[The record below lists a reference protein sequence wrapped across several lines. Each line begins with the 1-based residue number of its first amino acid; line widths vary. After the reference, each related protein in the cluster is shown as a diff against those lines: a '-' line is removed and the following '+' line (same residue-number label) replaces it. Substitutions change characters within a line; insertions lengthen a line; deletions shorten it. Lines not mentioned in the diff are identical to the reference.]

1 MIGRAFDAIIF
12 DCDGVLVDS
21 EILAHAVAREVLGA
35 IGLDYGEDEF
45 QARFM
50 GASDAAFFAAL
61 DRDGRA
67 RLGRAVRDE
76 IYDPI
81 KTRLRAAIAERL
93 TAVPGAA
100 MAVARFAGAK
110 AVASSSSVQGLE
122 IKLRKTGLWDM
133 FAPHVYGAE
142 HVTQAKPAPDLF
154 LHAAKMLGV
163 APSRCLVIEDTVY
176 GIHAAQAA
184 GMTVWGFLGGSHMNA
199 KSRSRLIAAGAHRI
213 VADWPEAANLF
224 NPGDN

>member
-1 MIGRAFDAIIF
+1 MFDAVIF

-21 EILAHAVAREVLGA
+21 EILARAIAIDVLGA
-35 IGLDYGEDEF
+35 IGLDYSEDDF

-61 DRDGRA
+61 DRDGRT
-67 RLGRAVRDE
+67 RLGRAIRDE
-76 IYDPI
+76 VYDPI

-100 MAVARFAGAK
+100 AAIARFAGPK

-122 IKLRKTGLWDM
+122 VKLRKTGLWDF

-142 HVTQAKPAPDLF
+142 HVMQAKPAPDLF
-154 LHAAKMLGV
+154 LHAAKMLG
-163 APSRCLVIEDTVY
+163 ASPSHCLVIEDTVH
-176 GIHAAQAA
+176 GVRAAHAA
-184 GMTVWGFLGGSHMNA
+184 GMLVWGFMGGSHMNA
-199 KSRSRLIAAGAHRI
+199 GSRSRLVAAGAHRI
-213 VADWPEAANLF
+213 VANWREAGELF
-224 NPGDN
+224 SRGGR